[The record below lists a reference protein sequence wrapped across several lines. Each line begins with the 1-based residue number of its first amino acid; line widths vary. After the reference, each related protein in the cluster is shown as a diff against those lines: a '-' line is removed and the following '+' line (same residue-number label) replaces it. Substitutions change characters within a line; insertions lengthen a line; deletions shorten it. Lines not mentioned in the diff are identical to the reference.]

1 MADLL
6 HHVEHL
12 VGQSAA
18 AARRGRAGLDG
29 LVQGLRQHA
38 QEDLDRALRQALGA
52 TVGPPQ
58 DVFGCCQSL
67 ELLVA
72 VKELGLGC
80 RQALSG

>member
-1 MADLL
+1 MRIGSGTRTRIRLL
-6 HHVEHL
+6 RV
-12 VGQSAA
+12 VCRQAA
-18 AARRGRAGLDG
+18 VLDG